1 MRCLCAFDEV
11 TDLHKLCNTLEY
23 IGYTGLDPVRA
34 VVPPNTFKL
43 TKCPIMCNDD
53 SISNAVYFYAGDWDL
68 NVCCESI
75 PGFITLHNN
84 HVRRER
90 LVECHSVRE
99 IVRPSMFYD
108 FAGGLISNLLR
119 QCNAILYDKPDIR
132 TYLYQLLCA
141 LDTVPQIKIPY
152 ETTWDDCANTA
163 HERTGQVKATL
174 RAV

>member
-1 MRCLCAFDEV
+1 
-11 TDLHKLCNTLEY
+11 
-23 IGYTGLDPVRA
+23 
-34 VVPPNTFKL
+34 
-43 TKCPIMCNDD
+43 MC
-53 SISNAVYFYAGDWDL
+53 
-68 NVCCESI
+68 CKSI

-84 HVRRER
+84 HVRWER

-108 FAGGLISNLLR
+108 FAGGLISNLLH

-174 RAV
+174 RAVQ